1 MQIYSVWE
9 WNLVFEHTVCFL
21 VKVSET
27 MMFQEHLVQMYVG
40 GFFFVDF
47 FFFPKV
53 TLSLVQPDKLN

>member
-1 MQIYSVWE
+1 
-9 WNLVFEHTVCFL
+9 
-21 VKVSET
+21 
-27 MMFQEHLVQMYVG
+27 MFQEHLVQMYVG